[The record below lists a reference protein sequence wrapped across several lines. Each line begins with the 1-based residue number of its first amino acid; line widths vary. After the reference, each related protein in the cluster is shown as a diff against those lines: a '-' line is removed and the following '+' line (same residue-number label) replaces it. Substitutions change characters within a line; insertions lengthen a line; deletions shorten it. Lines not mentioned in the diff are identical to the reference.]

1 MPISTPD
8 VYYKRY
14 KEDQK
19 HFLHVLECL
28 FIPAVEKAGFTPIP
42 PIAEGSEHIHA
53 KIIETLTESDLVL
66 CDMSILNAN
75 VFFELGVRTA
85 LDKPVALIAD
95 SDTVNVPPHIPFDVR
110 NINFHEYNPSLAAYD
125 TKVELPKL
133 VEHIK
138 NCAKTSDGRNTLWKY
153 YGITQTGILNPE
165 DATISNKLDLILSEH
180 EKLRADFL
188 KLEHQVTRDDS
199 HIRRMSNKLRSTSEK
214 NTQKYLEELQTIEVK
229 DSPAYTWRD
238 EALDFRRSVL
248 RKILKPDISKMTP
261 PYSILEIKNHL
272 AKSNPDLLEEIP
284 MELVD
289 ADIKSILSEMESN

>member
-1 MPISTPD
+1 
-8 VYYKRY
+8 
-14 KEDQK
+14 
-19 HFLHVLECL
+19 
-28 FIPAVEKAGFTPIP
+28 
-42 PIAEGSEHIHA
+42 
-53 KIIETLTESDLVL
+53 
-66 CDMSILNAN
+66 
-75 VFFELGVRTA
+75 
-85 LDKPVALIAD
+85 
-95 SDTVNVPPHIPFDVR
+95 VR